1 MSKDKKRYPNG
12 FEVEMTD
19 TDEFLKKGHEAS
31 FFNDLIKRVSLE
43 AEKQFSDFAM
53 KAEPCFGNE
62 PYWQMPTDEPVV
74 KIERLADQLMD
85 MLYEEESTA
94 HEVLQSIRDC
104 KKKAEE
110 IIVQA
115 LLAYICVGT
124 HESEIIDCINNKSD
138 CD

>member
-1 MSKDKKRYPNG
+1 
-12 FEVEMTD
+12 MTD

-43 AEKQFSDFAM
+43 AEKQFYDYEM

-62 PYWQMPTDEPVV
+62 PYWQMPTDEPIAN
-74 KIERLADQLMD
+74 IEHLAEELMD
-85 MLYEEESTA
+85 MVYEEDKDTA
-94 HEVLQSIRDC
+94 SEQLQSIRDC

-110 IIVQA
+110 IMVQA

-124 HESEIIDCINNKSD
+124 HESEIMDYITK
-138 CD
+138 